1 MRPAAYVRCIALA
14 ALVAACTSNEPST
27 FDPAQVDLSSGT
39 WDASLTVGIYDAP
52 TQTALTCTT
61 SWTTAFDTTVYPSP
75 DMTYVYVPDS
85 ATAVCPGFPD
95 RPWAYAGM
103 SLFATRSADTVILN
117 RITNP
122 EANFAKLIVRS
133 DTRLAGTVDPYYSP
147 RGPLVLRRP

>member
-1 MRPAAYVRCIALA
+1 VPHPMRATAYVLCIALA
-14 ALVAACTSNEPST
+14 ALTVCTSNA
-27 FDPAQVDLSSGT
+27 FDAAEVDLSSGT

-133 DTRLAGTVDPYYSP
+133 DTKLEGTVDPYYNP
-147 RGPLVLRRP
+147 RGPLVLTR